1 MGATSVTGVSGPGTS
16 QGSQKG
22 SQFASLGV
30 SRLIGPRVV
39 LAGQVTLDGG
49 GNATVNFPDIG
60 GVAGDYVGFATNTNA
75 AIANAVNV
83 TGLTTT
89 SITLVGT
96 AGHVVNY
103 MVVKVGLGIPVI
115 QTN

>member
-16 QGSQKG
+16 QGTQKG

-39 LAGQVTLDGG
+39 LAGQGTLDVG
-49 GNATVNFPDIG
+49 GNLTVDFPDIG
-60 GVAGDYVGFATNTNA
+60 GVVADYVGFATSTGVA
-75 AIANAVNV
+75 AAAVNV

-89 SITLVGT
+89 SITLLGT
-96 AGHVVNY
+96 AGNVVNY
-103 MVVKVGLGIPVI
+103 MVVKAGLGIPVI